1 MTDDPHFE
9 DDVRDALHQLARDP
23 VPPSLVARVN
33 AIPDRSPSLIAT
45 RFSLTGPRLQWST
58 ALVALVAIALVAGA
72 FWLRGS
78 TPAAVA
84 SPSPTGLSGIVLAT
98 PTATPT
104 SVPSVVPPS
113 ASPTITASPTAVP
126 GVALPAGFQPRSVTF
141 VSPTEGWVLGSTAC
155 ASGRC
160 AVIAHTLDAGRSWS
174 RINAPNTTVDADPR
188 LATSGGVSALRFAD
202 RLDGWAYGPDL
213 WATHDGGATWH
224 TVDLAAVSIGQDGV
238 WDLQA
243 AAGTAHLVA
252 IGSKSEGF
260 DIASTPVSRDTWKPA
275 PVFLAVGAGPVP
287 QVQLVIQGT
296 AGWLIQVDR
305 EVVDGARLSAG
316 TWQTWTPPCSNSA
329 GPAVL
334 AAWSTTGLIADC
346 DLGVWSTP
354 AGEHLYRSTNG
365 GASFAELSPAVP
377 MSAAAELATPNTSTI
392 VVAGQGPVNAQGA
405 STQLVI
411 ASFDGGHTW
420 TTVLKPG
427 LVTFNDL
434 GFTTQTQ
441 GVLIT
446 ATGSTSHLLMTRDG
460 GHTWTAV
467 AFSCAPW
474 MFCVNQPS

>member
-1 MTDDPHFE
+1 MTDDPRFE
-9 DDVRDALHQLARDP
+9 DDVRDALHQLTRDP

-33 AIPDRSPSLIAT
+33 GIPDRSPSLVAT

-72 FWLRGS
+72 FWLRG
-78 TPAAVA
+78 TGPAAGP

-98 PTATPT
+98 PTPTLT

-113 ASPTITASPTAVP
+113 ASPIVTAPPTAVP
-126 GVALPAGFQPRSVTF
+126 GAVLPADFQPRSVTF
-141 VSPTEGWVLGSTAC
+141 ASPTEGWVLGSTAC
-155 ASGRC
+155 AAGRC

-174 RINAPNTTVDADPR
+174 RINAPNTTVDADAR
-188 LATSGGVSALRFAD
+188 QIGAGVSALRFAD

-213 WATHDGGATWH
+213 WATHDGGTTW
-224 TVDLAAVSIGQDGV
+224 TKVNLSGITGGSAAV

-243 AAGTAHLVA
+243 AAGMAHLA
-252 IGSKSEGF
+252 YYDRASLAFGM
-260 DIASTPVSRDTWKPA
+260 ASTAVSSDVWSSPPVYIP
-275 PVFLAVGAGPVP
+275 VGAGPVP
-287 QVQLVIQGT
+287 QVQLVIQGS
-296 AGWLIQVDR
+296 AGWLVEVDR
-305 EVVDGARLSAG
+305 EVVGGARLVNGA
-316 TWQTWTPPCSNSA
+316 WQTWTPPCSDSA
-329 GPAVL
+329 GPAIL

-365 GASFAELSPAVP
+365 GTSFTELSQAVP

-411 ASFDGGHTW
+411 TSFDGGHTW

-446 ATGSTSHLLMTRDG
+446 ATGSTSRLLMTRDG
-460 GHTWTAV
+460 GHTWAAV
-467 AFSCAPW
+467 AFSCAPD
-474 MFCVNQPS
+474 MFCAFQPS